1 MRRRARSIL
10 AVGALLIGGAG
21 FAPIAQAQP
30 AGPAA
35 ADTDEVK
42 VFRADVTQE
51 QVPLLLA
58 AGQDGHELGEQVP
71 DRGTATVEVYLTGR
85 QADKLEKQGV
95 DLTEHTLSTG
105 AEKRVGDAAEGVFR
119 PYSGSGGLKEE
130 TLRTARENPGL
141 TKVVSIGRTVKGQD
155 ILALKLTRQAKKSKD
170 GSRPAVLYMSNQHAR
185 EWITPEMTRRLLHHY
200 LDNYKK
206 DRRIRELVDSTEL
219 WFVLSANP
227 DGYDYTF
234 ENTDNRLW
242 RKNLRDVNGDGS
254 IGTGDGVDLN
264 RNFAYKWGYDN
275 EGSSPNPTSQ
285 TYRGAGP
292 GSEPETKALDAFEK
306 RIGFTYGINYH
317 SAAELLLY
325 GVGWQVATNTPDDV
339 LYKALAGTPE
349 NSAIPGYHPQVSSE
363 LYTTN
368 GEADGHAAN
377 VNGMA
382 MFTPEMS
389 TCQTASAVDPGDE
402 WNAGDCQSGFN
413 FPDDERLIQQE
424 FAKNIPFALS
434 VAETAAHPDR
444 PSSSVGLDAPDFTP
458 APFTT
463 SYSRGAGQEVSVVVR
478 KSVRHKELRYR
489 VNGGRTHEVALRPW
503 RGGETYGGEDN
514 LYFDEYRAKVKDG
527 DAGDKVEVWFTG
539 ETKSGR
545 GTRSEH
551 FTYTVAERPRA
562 DVLVVTEEAQEAQG
576 SQDAQETQGS
586 RDAREAKKAE
596 GARASH
602 AQVYVDALKANGH
615 RAAVWD
621 VAAQGAPDA
630 LGVLGHFGTVVHH
643 TGAAVPGNAT
653 QLQLRAF
660 LNEGGELIEAGERA
674 GGNVDLGGG
683 TLSDDF
689 SQYYLGAYTRTST
702 TGATGFTGS
711 GRLDGAG
718 GALGDAPGNPLDNAG
733 TYSVTSDELPADT
746 YPRFA
751 SEGAGKFAGTI
762 NPYGPYAGDWM
773 AAAVH
778 TDDAYKRLTRTV
790 DLTGVNASDRP
801 TLRTELLWDTERGYD
816 HALVEAHT
824 TGADDWTTLPEE
836 GGATATAVP
845 AECEAGFY
853 LDDHPWL
860 EHYLTQSDDGCT
872 ATGTT
877 GRWNSLTG
885 SSGGWRQA
893 GFDLSAYAGKS
904 VEVSI
909 AYVTDP
915 GSGGR
920 GVLADETS
928 LVVGGTATATEGF
941 ETSLGA
947 WQVSGPPA
955 GSPAVLKDWARTGT
969 LFQTY
974 GAVTTDDTVLL
985 GFGLEHLTDPAARA
999 ALVRK
1004 ALRALDE

>member
-30 AGPAA
+30 GDPASA
-35 ADTDEVK
+35 TADEVK
-42 VFRADVTQE
+42 VFRAAVTRA

-71 DRGTATVEVYLTGR
+71 ARGTATVEVYLTDQ
-85 QADKLEKQGV
+85 QAEKLEKQGV
-95 DLTEHTLSTG
+95 DLTEHTLSSR
-105 AEKRVGDAAEGVFR
+105 AEKRVEGAAEGVFR

-130 TLRTARENPGL
+130 ILRTAQENPGL
-141 TKVVSIGRTVKGQD
+141 TKVVSIGRTVNGQD
-155 ILALKLTRQAKKSKD
+155 ILALKLTKNAKKSKD

-185 EWITPEMTRRLLHHY
+185 EWITPEMTRRLMHHY
-200 LDNYKK
+200 LDNYEK
-206 DRRIRELVDSTEL
+206 DRRIRKLVDSTEL
-219 WFVLSANP
+219 WFLLSANP
-227 DGYDYTF
+227 DGYDHTF
-234 ENTDNRLW
+234 ADSANRLW
-242 RKNLRDVNGDGS
+242 RKNLRDVNGDGTIS
-254 IGTGDGVDLN
+254 TGDGVDLN
-264 RNFAYKWGYDN
+264 RNFAYKWGYDD

-292 GSEPETKALDAFEK
+292 NSEPETQALDAFQK

-339 LYKALAGTPE
+339 LYKALAGTPD

-389 TCQTASAVDPGDE
+389 TCQTVSEQDPDDE
-402 WNAGDCQSGFN
+402 WYAGDCQSGFN
-413 FPDDERLIQQE
+413 FPDDEKLIQQE

-434 VAETAAHPDR
+434 VAETASHPDR
-444 PSSSVGLDAPDFTP
+444 PSSAVGLEAADFTP
-458 APFTT
+458 AEFTT
-463 SYSRGAGQEVSVVVR
+463 SYARGADQEVSVVAR
-478 KSVRHKELRYR
+478 KSVRDKELKYR
-489 VNGGRTHEVALRPW
+489 VNGGRTHDVALRPW

-527 DAGDKVEVWFTG
+527 ETGDKVEVWFTG
-539 ETKSGR
+539 ETKHGKR
-545 GTRSEH
+545 TQSEH
-551 FTYTVAERPRA
+551 FTYTIAERPRA
-562 DVLVVTEEAQEAQG
+562 DVLVVAE
-576 SQDAQETQGS
+576 
-586 RDAREAKKAE
+586 E
-596 GARASH
+596 GAKAT
-602 AQVYVDALKANGH
+602 QTQTYVDALKANGR

-621 VAAQGAPDA
+621 VATQGAPDA
-630 LGVLGHFGTVVHH
+630 LGVLGHFDTVVHH
-643 TGAAVPGNAT
+643 TGAGVPGNAT

-660 LNEGGELIEAGERA
+660 LNEGGRLIEAGEQA
-674 GGNVDLGGG
+674 GGSVDLGGG

-689 SQYYLGAYTRTST
+689 SQYYLGAHTRTST

-718 GALGDAPGNPLDNAG
+718 GPLGDAPGNPLDRAG
-733 TYSVTSDELPADT
+733 TYSVTSDQLPPDT
-746 YPRFA
+746 YRQFA
-751 SEGAGKFAGTI
+751 SEGAGKFAGAV
-762 NPYGPYAGDWM
+762 NPYGPHTGDWM

-790 DLTGVNASDRP
+790 DLTGVSASDRP
-801 TLRTELLWDTERGYD
+801 TLRTQLLWDTERGYD

-824 TGADDWTTLPEE
+824 TGADDWTTLPET
-836 GGATATAVP
+836 GGATGTAVP
-845 AECEAGFY
+845 EECAAGFY
-853 LDDHPWL
+853 MSEHPWL
-860 EHYLTQSDDGCT
+860 GHYLTQSDDGCT

-877 GRWNSLTG
+877 GKWNSLTG
-885 SSGGWRQA
+885 ASGGWRQVE
-893 GFDLSAYAGKS
+893 FDLSAYAGKS
-904 VEVSI
+904 VDVSI

-920 GVLADETS
+920 GVLADEAS

-955 GSPAVLKDWARTGT
+955 GSPTVLKDWARTGT
-969 LFQTY
+969 LFETY

-985 GFGLEHLTDPAARA
+985 GFGLEHLTSPADRT
-999 ALVRK
+999 ALLRQ

>member
-21 FAPIAQAQP
+21 FAPVAQAQP
-30 AGPAA
+30 ASPETPDA
-35 ADTDEVK
+35 DEVK

-58 AGQDGHELGEQVP
+58 AGQDGHELTERVP
-71 DRGTATVEVYLTGR
+71 DRGTATVEVYLTDQ
-85 QADKLEKQGV
+85 QAGKLEKQGV
-95 DLTEHTLSTG
+95 DLTEHSLSSR
-105 AEKRVGDAAEGVFR
+105 AEKRVEDAGDGVFR
-119 PYSGSGGLKEE
+119 PYSGSGGLREE
-130 TLRTARENPGL
+130 ILRTARQNPGL
-141 TKVVSIGRTVKGQD
+141 TKVVSIGRTVNGQD
-155 ILALKLTRQAKKSKD
+155 ILALKLTKNAKQSKD
-170 GSRPAVLYMSNQHAR
+170 GSKPSVLYMSNQHAR
-185 EWITPEMTRRLLHHY
+185 EWITPEMTRRLMHHY
-200 LDNYKK
+200 LDKYDE
-206 DRRIRELVDSTEL
+206 DRRIRKLVDSTEL
-219 WFVLSANP
+219 WFLLSANP

-234 ENTDNRLW
+234 EDTDNRLW
-242 RKNLRDVNGDGS
+242 RKNLRDNNGDGAL
-254 IGTGDGVDLN
+254 GAGDGVDLN
-264 RNFAYKWGYDN
+264 RNFAYKWGYDD

-292 GSEPETKALDAFEK
+292 NSEPETKALDRFQK

-325 GVGWQVATNTPDDV
+325 GVGWQVATDTPDDV

-377 VNGMA
+377 VNGTA

-389 TCQTASAVDPGDE
+389 TCQTVSEQDPDDE
-402 WNAGDCQSGFN
+402 WNAADCQSGFN
-413 FPDDERLIQQE
+413 FPDDEKLIQQE

-434 VAETAAHPDR
+434 VAESAAHPDR

-458 APFTT
+458 DAFTT
-463 SYSRGAGQEVSVVVR
+463 SYARGAAQEVSVVAR
-478 KSVRHKELRYR
+478 KSVRDKELKYR
-489 VNGGRTHEVALRPW
+489 VNGGRTHDVRLKPW

-514 LYFDEYRAKVKDG
+514 LYFDEYRAKIGHGERG
-527 DAGDKVEVWFTG
+527 DRVEVWFTG
-539 ETKSGR
+539 ETKGGKR
-545 GTRSEH
+545 TASEH
-551 FTYTVAERPRA
+551 FTYKVAERPGA
-562 DVLVVTEEAQEAQG
+562 DVLVVAE
-576 SQDAQETQGS
+576 
-586 RDAREAKKAE
+586 E
-596 GARASH
+596 GAKATQTRT
-602 AQVYVDALKANGH
+602 YVDALKASGK

-621 VAAQGAPDA
+621 VATQGAPDA
-630 LGVLGHFGTVVHH
+630 LGVLGHFDTVVHY

-660 LNEGGELIEAGERA
+660 LNEGGRLIEAGEQA
-674 GGNVDLGGG
+674 GGDVDLGGG
-683 TLSDDF
+683 SLSDDF

-702 TGATGFTGS
+702 TGATGFTGT
-711 GRLDGAG
+711 GRLDGATG
-718 GALGDAPGNPLDNAG
+718 TFGAAPGNPLDAAG

-746 YPRFA
+746 YPQFA
-751 SEGAGKFAGTI
+751 SEGAGQFAGTV
-762 NPYGPYAGDWM
+762 NPYGPYAGAWM

-790 DLTGVNASDRP
+790 DLTGVTAADRP
-801 TLRTELLWDTERGYD
+801 TLRTQLLWDTERGYD

-824 TGADDWTTLPEE
+824 TGADDWTTLPEA
-836 GGATATAVP
+836 GGATGTAVP
-845 AECEAGFY
+845 AECGAGFY
-853 LDDHPWL
+853 IGGHPWL
-860 EHYLTQSDDGCT
+860 EHYLTLSDDGCT

-877 GRWNSLTG
+877 GQWNSLTG
-885 SSGGWRQA
+885 ASGGWRQVE
-893 GFDLSAYAGKS
+893 FDLSAYAGKS
-904 VEVSI
+904 VELSI

-920 GVLADETS
+920 GVLADEAS
-928 LVVGGTATATEGF
+928 LVVGSTDTGTEGF

-947 WQVSGPPA
+947 WRVAGPPA

-985 GFGLEHLTDPAARA
+985 GFGLEHLTEPAARA
-999 ALVRK
+999 ALVRQ